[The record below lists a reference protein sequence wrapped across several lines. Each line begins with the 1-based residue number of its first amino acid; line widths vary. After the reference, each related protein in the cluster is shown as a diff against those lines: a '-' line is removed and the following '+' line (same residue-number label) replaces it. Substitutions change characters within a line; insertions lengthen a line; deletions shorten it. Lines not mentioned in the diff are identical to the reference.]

1 MIFSCLRMFKYKQK
15 ILIEKRIFFTLKT
28 RVFRYIHRDSGWLC
42 KLDLS
47 HSEVFAVECY
57 QLEAEI
63 IFDKLFSSMSSL
75 PPLQHIMQPG
85 QISLWIW
92 NDYSSLSLSLLL
104 CFFSVPS
111 ASMTRLAR
119 SRTASLTSAGSVDG
133 SRNRA
138 CTRSDSS
145 EGVGQVS
152 HTMEVS
158 CWTLLHC
165 LTRTHL

>member
-1 MIFSCLRMFKYKQK
+1 MNKK

-28 RVFRYIHRDSGWLC
+28 RVFRYIYIEILVGY
-42 KLDLS
+42 LS
-47 HSEVFAVECY
+47 WIWVTLKYSRWNVIS
-57 QLEAEI
+57 LRL
-63 IFDKLFSSMSSL
+63 KLFSTESSSMSSL